1 MLKKKSKTLF
11 PIIGTAVV
19 VTGGVAACLYW
30 NGNFGDATSAFGSA
44 KVVPDE
50 ALMASFVST
59 DTKSWSRLQEFG
71 TPEAQNFIKQ
81 GFKGFNNEML
91 TKSNINYEK
100 DVQPWLGSVM
110 FAFLPSPTG
119 QATQQPSVL
128 VVVGIKNKLSAL
140 NFANKLKGKTKE
152 SDYKGIKISETTE
165 NSGKTYS
172 AVLDKHLV
180 ASSERKPV
188 ELAIETFKGQ
198 PSFASKE
205 GAGKLFSKGVDLKN
219 PIVEFY
225 VPEYGGMVQ
234 QLLLSN
240 PNMAAL
246 PPETLNQLK
255 QVKSLAMGVGVD
267 NLGLRMKAIAKLD
280 PSAIKAEYKPTPG
293 KVVAQFPAETI
304 ALISGQGISGFWKAV
319 VEQAK
324 TNPQTQQGIDTA
336 RQQLKTI
343 NLDLDKDIFGW
354 MDGEFALAAIPSNQ
368 GMLAPVGFGA
378 ALVMKTSDR
387 ASAQA
392 TLSKLDAIAQSNSL
406 AVAQRNVQGKTV
418 TEWQIPQQGALL
430 GHGWLDSESV
440 FLAIGGPIVDAIA
453 NKPNQ
458 SLDRS
463 ETFKAVTDSLQQ
475 PNGGYFYLDMDKTMS
490 LVNRYLSQ
498 TPNNS
503 MPPEA
508 TAILNSIRGIG
519 STATQPDK
527 STSQFEIL
535 LALKPNSAK

>member
-50 ALMASFVST
+50 ALMAVLVST
-59 DTKSWSRLQEFG
+59 DTKSWSRLQDFG
-71 TPEAQNFIKQ
+71 TPEAQNFIKK

-128 VVVGIKNKLSAL
+128 VVVGIKNKLSAF
-140 NFANKLKGKTKE
+140 NFANKFKAAEKGKTKE

-180 ASSERKPV
+180 VSSERKPV

-198 PSFASKE
+198 PSFASKQ
-205 GAGKLFSKGVDLKN
+205 GAGKGFSSVDLKN

-225 VPEYGGMVQ
+225 LPEYGGMVQ

-255 QVKSLAMGVGVD
+255 QVKSLVMGVGVD
-267 NLGLRMKAIAKLD
+267 NLGLRMKTIAKLD

-354 MDGEFALAAIPSNQ
+354 MDGEFALAAIP
-368 GMLAPVGFGA
+368 
-378 ALVMKTSDR
+378 
-387 ASAQA
+387 
-392 TLSKLDAIAQSNSL
+392 
-406 AVAQRNVQGKTV
+406 
-418 TEWQIPQQGALL
+418 
-430 GHGWLDSESV
+430 
-440 FLAIGGPIVDAIA
+440 
-453 NKPNQ
+453 
-458 SLDRS
+458 
-463 ETFKAVTDSLQQ
+463 
-475 PNGGYFYLDMDKTMS
+475 
-490 LVNRYLSQ
+490 
-498 TPNNS
+498 
-503 MPPEA
+503 
-508 TAILNSIRGIG
+508 
-519 STATQPDK
+519 
-527 STSQFEIL
+527 
-535 LALKPNSAK
+535 